1 MGLLPSL
8 FSGLVVSHQIP
19 FGNLNN
25 NWDKKAYDRISIPHI
40 HILGLED
47 CEVTDGLQNKH
58 IKNKNKELKTV

>member
-25 NWDKKAYDRISIPHI
+25 NWEEQAYDKICMPHI
-40 HILGLED
+40 NFLGLEGY
-47 CEVTDGLQNKH
+47 EVSDGLQK
-58 IKNKNKELKTV
+58 